1 MIWTSIQKF
10 SYILVNGLMANF
22 EYEANLT
29 KFLLTKLIFEVL
41 HLLVKNP
48 QFWSENH
55 RIENLPIIYL
65 PIYKKIFFAGSNSKI
80 FINKVD
86 FGQVAYL
93 VKILQ

>member
-1 MIWTSIQKF
+1 M
-10 SYILVNGLMANF
+10 VNGLTANF

-48 QFWSENH
+48 QFLSENLK
-55 RIENLPIIYL
+55 IENLSLIYL